1 MTETRLKRVE
11 KIVITAEVFNDKT
24 IEKSVKDFL
33 RKLAN
38 NYKL

>member
-1 MTETRLKRVE
+1 MTHEKQQRVE
-11 KIVITAEVFNDKT
+11 KIVITSTFFESEN
-24 IEKSVKDFL
+24 IEKSVKNYI